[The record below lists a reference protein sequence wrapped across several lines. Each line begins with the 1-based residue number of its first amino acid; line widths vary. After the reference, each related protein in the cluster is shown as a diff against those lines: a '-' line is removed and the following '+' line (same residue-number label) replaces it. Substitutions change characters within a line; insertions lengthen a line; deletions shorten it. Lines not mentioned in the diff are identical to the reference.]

1 MLSKNNK
8 MISCKVSKDI
18 FEFIKTFSDKYG
30 VSISVF
36 VQDCITQNILN
47 IDKECQDST
56 KYCTPG
62 VFYQKYSSF
71 LKSSYDERKKKVR
84 F

>member
-1 MLSKNNK
+1 MLSSKNK

-18 FEFIKTFSDKYG
+18 YEFIKTFSDKYG
-30 VSISVF
+30 VSVSVF

-47 IDKECQDST
+47 IDNECRDLE
-56 KYCTPG
+56 
-62 VFYQKYSSF
+62 KYSSPDVFYKKYSTF
-71 LKSSYDERKKKVR
+71 LNSSYDERKKKVR